1 MSSPMK
7 NNSQKFS
14 LNKEQQEDKRW
25 NRSYK
30 ETKKSFLRTYL
41 ENLTDMLKAKKIII
55 MLFLAVATFMVIPII
70 PVLIAFLAG
79 RWFRYNS
86 EKTYHE

>member
-1 MSSPMK
+1 MK

-30 ETKKSFLRTYL
+30 ETKKSFLRKFL
-41 ENLTDMLKAKKIII
+41 EDLTDKLKAKKIII

-86 EKTYHE
+86 ERT

>member
-1 MSSPMK
+1 MK

-30 ETKKSFLRTYL
+30 ETKKSSLRTYL
-41 ENLTDMLKAKKIII
+41 ENITDKLKAKKIII

-86 EKTYHE
+86 EKT

>member
-1 MSSPMK
+1 MK

-14 LNKEQQEDKRW
+14 LNQKQQEDKRW

-30 ETKKSFLRTYL
+30 ETKKSFLRKYL
-41 ENLTDMLKAKKIII
+41 EDLTDKLKAKKIII

-79 RWFRYNS
+79 RWLRFNS
-86 EKTYHE
+86 EKT

>member
-1 MSSPMK
+1 MK

-14 LNKEQQEDKRW
+14 LNKEQREDKRW

-30 ETKKSFLRTYL
+30 ETKKSFLNL
-41 ENLTDMLKAKKIII
+41 ENLTDKLKAKKIII
-55 MLFLAVATFMVIPII
+55 ILFLAVATFMVIPII

-86 EKTYHE
+86 ERT

>member
-1 MSSPMK
+1 MK

-30 ETKKSFLRTYL
+30 ETKKSFLRKYL
-41 ENLTDMLKAKKIII
+41 EDLTDKLKAKKIII

-86 EKTYHE
+86 EKT

>member
-1 MSSPMK
+1 MK

-41 ENLTDMLKAKKIII
+41 EDLKDKLKIKKIII
-55 MLFLAVATFMVIPII
+55 MLFLAVATFMVIPVI

-79 RWFRYNS
+79 RWLRYNS
-86 EKTYHE
+86 ERT

>member
-30 ETKKSFLRTYL
+30 ETKKSFLSTYL
-41 ENLTDMLKAKKIII
+41 EILTDKLKAKKIII
-55 MLFLAVATFMVIPII
+55 ILFLAVATFMVIPII

-79 RWFRYNS
+79 RWLRFNS
-86 EKTYHE
+86 EKT

>member
-14 LNKEQQEDKRW
+14 LNKEQREDKRW

-41 ENLTDMLKAKKIII
+41 ENLTDN
-55 MLFLAVATFMVIPII
+55 
-70 PVLIAFLAG
+70 
-79 RWFRYNS
+79 YNAIFGS
-86 EKTYHE
+86 SDIYGHTNNSGFDSILGWALVSLQF

>member
-1 MSSPMK
+1 M
-7 NNSQKFS
+7 
-14 LNKEQQEDKRW
+14 
-25 NRSYK
+25 
-30 ETKKSFLRTYL
+30 
-41 ENLTDMLKAKKIII
+41 ENLTDKLKAKKIII

-86 EKTYHE
+86 EKT

>member
-1 MSSPMK
+1 MK

-30 ETKKSFLRTYL
+30 ETKKSFLRKYL
-41 ENLTDMLKAKKIII
+41 EDLTDKLKAKKIII

-86 EKTYHE
+86 ERT

>member
-1 MSSPMK
+1 MK

-30 ETKKSFLRTYL
+30 ETKKSILRTYL
-41 ENLTDMLKAKKIII
+41 EDLKDKLKIKKIII

-86 EKTYHE
+86 ERT

>member
-1 MSSPMK
+1 MK

-41 ENLTDMLKAKKIII
+41 QNLTDKLKAKKIII

-86 EKTYHE
+86 EKT

>member
-1 MSSPMK
+1 MK

-41 ENLTDMLKAKKIII
+41 GNLTAKLKAKKIII

-86 EKTYHE
+86 EKT

>member
-1 MSSPMK
+1 MK

-14 LNKEQQEDKRW
+14 LNQEQREDKRW
-25 NRSYK
+25 NRPYK

-41 ENLTDMLKAKKIII
+41 GNLTDKLKAKKIII

-86 EKTYHE
+86 EKT

>member
-1 MSSPMK
+1 MK

-30 ETKKSFLRTYL
+30 ETKKSFLNL
-41 ENLTDMLKAKKIII
+41 ENLTDKLKAKKIII

-86 EKTYHE
+86 ERT

>member
-1 MSSPMK
+1 MK

-30 ETKKSFLRTYL
+30 ETKKSFLRKYL
-41 ENLTDMLKAKKIII
+41 EDLTDKLKAKKIII
-55 MLFLAVATFMVIPII
+55 ILFLAVATFMVIPII

-79 RWFRYNS
+79 RWLRFNS
-86 EKTYHE
+86 EKT

>member
-14 LNKEQQEDKRW
+14 LNQKQQEDKRW

-30 ETKKSFLRTYL
+30 ETKKSFLRKYL
-41 ENLTDMLKAKKIII
+41 EDLTDKLKAKKIII

-79 RWFRYNS
+79 RWLRFNS
-86 EKTYHE
+86 EKT

>member
-1 MSSPMK
+1 MK

-14 LNKEQQEDKRW
+14 LNQEQREDKRW

-30 ETKKSFLRTYL
+30 ETKKSILRTYL
-41 ENLTDMLKAKKIII
+41 QNLTDKLKAKKIII

-86 EKTYHE
+86 EKT

>member
-1 MSSPMK
+1 MK

-41 ENLTDMLKAKKIII
+41 ENLTDKLNAKKIII

-86 EKTYHE
+86 EKT

>member
-1 MSSPMK
+1 MK

-14 LNKEQQEDKRW
+14 LNQEQREDKRW
-25 NRSYK
+25 NRPYK

-41 ENLTDMLKAKKIII
+41 GNLTDKLKAKKIII

-70 PVLIAFLAG
+70 PVLIAFLAV

-86 EKTYHE
+86 EKT

>member
-1 MSSPMK
+1 MK

-30 ETKKSFLRTYL
+30 ETKKSILRTYL
-41 ENLTDMLKAKKIII
+41 EDLKDKLKAKKIII

-86 EKTYHE
+86 ERT

>member
-14 LNKEQQEDKRW
+14 LNKEQREDKRW

-30 ETKKSFLRTYL
+30 ETKKSFLRKYL
-41 ENLTDMLKAKKIII
+41 EDLTDKLKAKKIII

-79 RWFRYNS
+79 RWLRFNS
-86 EKTYHE
+86 EKT

>member
-1 MSSPMK
+1 MK

-14 LNKEQQEDKRW
+14 LNQKQQEDKRW

-30 ETKKSFLRTYL
+30 ETKKSFLRKYL
-41 ENLTDMLKAKKIII
+41 EDLTDKLKAKKIII

-86 EKTYHE
+86 EKT